1 MKSLE
6 AYGQLVANTV
16 DFSEP
21 FYKVDDWSVRLLACE
36 VFDSLKTE
44 FRDLEWTKR

>member
-21 FYKVDDWSVRLLACE
+21 FYEADDSGVLGC
-36 VFDSLKTE
+36 
-44 FRDLEWTKR
+44 